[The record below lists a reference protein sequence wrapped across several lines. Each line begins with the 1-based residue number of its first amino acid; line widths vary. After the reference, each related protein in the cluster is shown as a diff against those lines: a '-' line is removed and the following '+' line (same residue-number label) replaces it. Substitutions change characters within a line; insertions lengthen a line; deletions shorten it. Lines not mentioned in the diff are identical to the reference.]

1 MPEMSDM
8 IAVPFPR
15 ELYDDIVRFS
25 DGKLDPVQLATGE
38 LRNLI
43 EGTIEDHGDE
53 WWGDRAYEVAEK
65 YAPHV
70 AEKWR
75 NEDREAI
82 EARNRQRRP
91 LAWKEVTIPH
101 GSEVRMQY
109 GRDHSYARIEDG
121 RIVDGGETYTP
132 SEWASKVA
140 NGTSR
145 NAWRDLWFKLPT
157 TSHWTPATVL
167 REQARAMLSPE
178 DE

>member
-1 MPEMSDM
+1 MSDT
-8 IAVPFPR
+8 ISVPFPR
-15 ELYDDIVRFS
+15 KLYDDVIRFS
-25 DGKLDPVQLATGE
+25 DGRLDPVQIAVDE

-43 EGTIEDHGDE
+43 EGTIEDHGVE
-53 WWGDRAYEVAEK
+53 WWGDRVDEVAEE
-65 YAPHV
+65 YAPHI

-82 EARNRQRRP
+82 TAMGRQRRP

-121 RIVDGGETYTP
+121 RIVDEGEGYTP

-140 NGTSR
+140 GGTSR

-157 TSHWTPATVL
+157 TSQWVPAMVL
-167 REQARAMLSPE
+167 REQARALLSTE
-178 DE
+178 VS